1 MTYNEL
7 CELAKQ
13 GKTGRLPNFIGYFN
27 WSYSNNELMFHNG
40 DFKCKAKD
48 LNVQN
53 RTDFYYI
60 I

>member
-13 GKTGRLPNFIGYFN
+13 GKIGKLPNFVGYFKWN
-27 WSYSNNELMFHNG
+27 YAINDLIFYNG
-40 DFKCKAKD
+40 DFQCKAKD
-48 LNVQN
+48 LDVQN

-60 I
+60 T

>member
-7 CELAKQ
+7 CELSKQ
-13 GKTGRLPNFIGYFN
+13 GKTGLLPNFIGYFN
-27 WSYSNNELMFHNG
+27 WDYKSNELIFHNK

-48 LNVQN
+48 LNIQD

>member
-7 CELAKQ
+7 CELAKL
-13 GKTGRLPNFIGYFN
+13 GKTGKLPNFIGYFN
-27 WSYSNNELMFHNG
+27 WSYRYNELMFHNK
-40 DFKCKAKD
+40 DFRCKAKD

-60 I
+60 T

>member
-1 MTYNEL
+1 MTYNEF

-13 GKTGRLPNFIGYFN
+13 GKIGKLPNFIGYFK
-27 WSYSNNELMFHNG
+27 WSYAVDDLIFYNG
-40 DFKCKAKD
+40 DFQCKAKD
-48 LNVQN
+48 LDIQD